1 MSPLSPENPDGV
13 PRAQVERLR
22 WHLLELMRSHAAG
35 DIGSLI
41 PETDFEPTMLR
52 VVRTLNTL
60 LRLHAEGRVST
71 DPRGLTEAAQSGS
84 SLAPPAMQKDLAVAM
99 ADLAI
104 DLGPVAENASRGDFR
119 RALDTSSR
127 QGFALVIATDINT
140 ILKAALSNQFDI
152 VLPAARKD
160 GD

>member
-1 MSPLSPENPDGV
+1 MSAASPENADGI

-35 DIGSLI
+35 DVGSLI

-60 LRLHAEGRVST
+60 LRLHVEGSVSI
-71 DPRGLTEAAQSGS
+71 DPRGLTGAAQSG
-84 SLAPPAMQKDLAVAM
+84 AQVPRPVVQEDLSVAL

-104 DLGPVAENASRGDFR
+104 DLAPVAEGASRGDFSR
-119 RALDTSSR
+119 VLDTSSR

-152 VLPAARKD
+152 LLPATRTD